1 MMITTL
7 VFWQMSI
14 RVGGPQWGGAIVTEN
29 GKADDKRR
37 RRCVG
42 ALMA

>member
-7 VFWQMSI
+7 VFWQMSL
-14 RVGGPQWGGAIVTEN
+14 RVGGPQWGAIVTEN